1 MVKLAIIGKMGSG
14 KTTLVKH
21 LVHEY
26 NFIEFNFGDP
36 VKKFANEIFGI
47 ETIKEKPRKFIQEFA
62 ETTKTLDQNV
72 WVNYI
77 KRQIIN
83 SVPEELPR
91 QIACDLNTNDNH
103 IVVGDVRFNNEYQML
118 RELGFKFILLD
129 ISEEYQVE
137 RLKKTYPNNY
147 LEHLERRGHIS
158 EQNVYKFPADFYYH
172 INETT
177 EKDLFGFIKETIE
190 KI

>member
-21 LVHEY
+21 LVSEY

-36 VKKFANEIFGI
+36 VKKYANEIFGI
-47 ETIKEKPRKFIQEFA
+47 ETLKEKPRKFIQDFA
-62 ETTKTLDQNV
+62 ETLKTLDQNV
-72 WVNYI
+72 WVNNI
-77 KRQIIN
+77 KRQIN
-83 SVPEELPR
+83 ELEREKSV
-91 QIACDLNTNDNH
+91 N
-103 IVVGDVRFNNEYQML
+103 IVVGDVRFMNEYQML
-118 RELGFKFILLD
+118 REQGFKFILLD

-158 EQNVYKFPADFYYH
+158 EQNVYKFPAEYYYH
-172 INETT
+172 INEIT
-177 EKDLFGFIKETIE
+177 EKSLNDYVRQVIE
-190 KI
+190 REN

>member
-21 LVHEY
+21 LVAEY

-36 VKKFANEIFGI
+36 VKKYANEIFGI

-62 ETTKTLDQNV
+62 EILKTLDQNV

-77 KRQIIN
+77 KRQIGE
-83 SVPEELPR
+83 SK
-91 QIACDLNTNDNH
+91 D
-103 IVVGDVRFNNEYQML
+103 IVVGDVRFMNEYQML
-118 RELGFKFILLD
+118 REQGFKFILLD

-158 EQNVYKFPADFYYH
+158 EQNVYKFPADYYYH

-177 EKDLFGFIKETIE
+177 ENDLNEYVRQIIE
-190 KI
+190 REQ

>member
-21 LVHEY
+21 LVAEY

-36 VKKFANEIFGI
+36 VKKYANEIFGI
-47 ETIKEKPRKFIQEFA
+47 EIIKEKPRKFIQEFA
-62 ETTKTLDQNV
+62 EILKTLDQNV

-77 KRQIIN
+77 KRQIGE
-83 SVPEELPR
+83 SK
-91 QIACDLNTNDNH
+91 D
-103 IVVGDVRFNNEYQML
+103 IVVGDVRFMNEYQML
-118 RELGFKFILLD
+118 REQGFKFILLD

-158 EQNVYKFPADFYYH
+158 EQNVYKFPADYYYH

-177 EKDLFGFIKETIE
+177 ENGLNEYVRQIIE
-190 KI
+190 REQ